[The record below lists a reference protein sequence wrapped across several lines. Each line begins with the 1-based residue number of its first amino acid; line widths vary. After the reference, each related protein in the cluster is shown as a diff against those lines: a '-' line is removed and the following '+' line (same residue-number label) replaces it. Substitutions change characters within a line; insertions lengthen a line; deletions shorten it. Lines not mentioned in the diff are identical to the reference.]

1 MSESKPIQNQ
11 PPHASNAYEKPVAR
25 IFDFYISGDISQAK
39 DYQDWN
45 QLMRN
50 STENDAVIIHIN
62 SNGGDIFTAIQ
73 LMRTMA
79 ESPATI
85 IASVEGMC
93 MSAATLI
100 FLCADVCEV
109 SEHSHFMFHTYSS
122 GNWGK
127 GNEQLAS
134 VIADDKWARHLFN
147 SVYKGFLDTKEIN
160 DMIDGKDFWMDPGEV
175 KKRLDKR
182 NKVAKKTKIKK
193 PKALIRGKSGQK
205 N

>member
-1 MSESKPIQNQ
+1 MSESKPIQQ
-11 PPHASNAYEKPVAR
+11 PPQIANDAFEKPVAR
-25 IFDFYISGDISQAK
+25 ILDFYISGDIKEAK
-39 DYQDWN
+39 DYTVWN

-50 STENDAVIIHIN
+50 ATENDAVILHIN
-62 SNGGDIFTAIQ
+62 SSGGDIFTAIQ

-79 ESPATI
+79 ESPATV

-109 SEHSHFMFHTYSS
+109 SDHSHFMFHTYSS

-134 VIADDKWARHLFN
+134 VIADDKWARHLFTE
-147 SVYKGFLDTKEIN
+147 VYKGFLEPKEIN
-160 DMIDGKDFWMDPGEV
+160 EMIEGKDFWMDPSEV
-175 KKRLDKR
+175 KKRLEKR
-182 NKVAKKTKIKK
+182 NSKVKKKSKHLVGKK
-193 PKALIRGKSGQK
+193 RG
-205 N
+205 

>member
-1 MSESKPIQNQ
+1 MSESKPVQS
-11 PPHASNAYEKPVAR
+11 PPQLVNDAYEKPVAR
-25 IFDFYISGDISQAK
+25 ILDFYISGDIKEAK
-39 DYQDWN
+39 EYTAWN

-50 STENDAVIIHIN
+50 ATENDAVIIHIN
-62 SNGGDIFTAIQ
+62 SSGGDIFSAIQ

-79 ESPATI
+79 EAPATV

-127 GNEQLAS
+127 GNEQIASALAN
-134 VIADDKWARHLFN
+134 DKWARHLFN
-147 SVYKGFLDTKEIN
+147 QVYKGFLEPKEIKE
-160 DMIDGKDFWMDPGEV
+160 MIDGKDFWMDPTEV
-175 KKRLDKR
+175 KKRLEKR
-182 NKVAKKTKIKK
+182 NKVAKKTKKN
-193 PKALIRGKSGQK
+193 PKARLKREQTRV
-205 N
+205 

>member
-1 MSESKPIQNQ
+1 MSESKPVQQ
-11 PPHASNAYEKPVAR
+11 PPVTNDAYEKPVAR
-25 IFDFYISGDISQAK
+25 ILDFYISGDIKEAK
-39 DYQDWN
+39 EYTAWN

-50 STENDAVIIHIN
+50 ATENDAVIIHIN
-62 SNGGDIFTAIQ
+62 SSGGDIFTAIQ

-79 ESPATI
+79 EAPATV

-127 GNEQLAS
+127 GNEQIASALAN
-134 VIADDKWARHLFN
+134 DKWARHLFN
-147 SVYKGFLDTKEIN
+147 SVYKGFLDAKEIKE
-160 DMIDGKDFWMDPGEV
+160 MIDGKDFWMDPTEV
-175 KKRLDKR
+175 KRRLEKR
-182 NKVAKKTKIKK
+182 NKVAKKSKK
-193 PKALIRGKSGQK
+193 NPKVKLKRG
-205 N
+205 